1 MPTMNNQGKWPFKIL
16 VKFATR
22 GRPQRFFDGM
32 ESIYSLCSQ
41 PDHIRVLI
49 TADLDDPLMNNNEVK
64 ERICQYKNAHII
76 YGVSQ
81 NKIHACNRDFDIMP
95 EEWMDWDI
103 VANFSDDMRWTIFG
117 WDDLIRTDFNQI
129 SPDFSHFIAYLDPD
143 TKGALS
149 TLFISGRAWYDMF
162 GWIYDARYFKSLFCD
177 NLVEDCAKRLG
188 KYHYTGYSIYKHLN
202 PSYGHLPKDEMYEEQ
217 QRIGWDEDQK
227 MYYKIINQVGLD
239 IYLKEFIK

>member
-1 MPTMNNQGKWPFKIL
+1 MNNQGKWPFKIL

-49 TADLDDPLMNNNEVK
+49 TADLDDPSMNNNEVK
-64 ERICQYKNAHII
+64 ERVSKYKNAHII
-76 YGVSQ
+76 YGISE
-81 NKIHACNRDFDIMP
+81 NKIHATNRDMDIMP
-95 EEWMDWDI
+95 QEWKDWDI
-103 VANFSDDMRWTIFG
+103 IANFSDDQRFTIFG

-149 TLFISGRAWYDMF
+149 TLYIAGRGWYDLF
-162 GWIYDARYFKSLFCD
+162 GFIYDGQFKSLFCD
-177 NLVEDCAKRLG
+177 NLVEDCSKKLG
-188 KYHYTGYSIYKHLN
+188 KYHYTGYSIYKHLC
-202 PSYGHLPKDEMYEEQ
+202 PSYGHLPEDAMFRQ
-217 QRIGWDEDQK
+217 QQDIGWGVDQK
-227 MYYKIINQVGLD
+227 LYYKIIAEGIEN
-239 IYLKEFIK
+239 YLKKFGL